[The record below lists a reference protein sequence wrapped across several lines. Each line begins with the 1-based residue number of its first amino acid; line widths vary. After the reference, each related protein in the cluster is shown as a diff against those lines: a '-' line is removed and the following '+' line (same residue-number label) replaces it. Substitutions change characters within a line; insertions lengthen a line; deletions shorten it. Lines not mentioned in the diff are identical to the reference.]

1 MASILNVDQINNA
14 AGTSAVT
21 IDASTGKPSF
31 PNGMTLPSGVGG
43 KVLQATS
50 GRLNGTPAVNSGG
63 STWVDVFS
71 ASITPSSTTSKIIM
85 MVTVMAY
92 QSSAGADG
100 NVRVLY
106 SIGGG
111 AYNPVNPNTSPL
123 ATNSTGTLF
132 GNYRGG
138 DEIYQG
144 AIQAHWTT
152 LHEVSTTSTVTYK
165 VQGISEA
172 TLTFNRGFQTGQ
184 SRFGNPVSELVLM
197 EIAG

>member
-21 IDASTGKPSF
+21 LDPSTGHATF
-31 PNGMTLPSGVGG
+31 PNGMTLPAGS
-43 KVLQATS
+43 VLQATS